1 MFFGKRE
8 EGFFVRGWG
17 WFLLFW
23 ICFIIIFYEDGE
35 SMSGF
40 LGIFDILLLMSFMFI
55 VGFLGVML
63 CGFLGVCFLGLSVL
77 EWSCR

>member
-1 MFFGKRE
+1 
-8 EGFFVRGWG
+8 
-17 WFLLFW
+17 
-23 ICFIIIFYEDGE
+23 
-35 SMSGF
+35 MSGF

-77 EWSCR
+77 E